1 MAPQMLAGER
11 PIAVIRQHWLVLVPT
26 LILALLAVVVG
37 LTVLTLLPNQ
47 AAGHHISGVKS
58 LLSLVLV
65 IGALGSVAATWLRWR
80 SQTYLLTDHRIV
92 VSQGVVARVTES
104 ISLDRVQ
111 DTRMR
116 QGMGGRLLHCGDVEI
131 ESSGRDGTEVLSF
144 IPRPEEFHNALITA
158 IENHRIGAM
167 QGAAGSWGGGE
178 TPRRAAQEAGT
189 GRGPAGRGAATPAGA
204 EGAPP
209 ELPEWP
215 PSGLRDDRYRN

>member
-11 PIAVIRQHWLVLVPT
+11 PIAVVRQHWLVLVPT

-37 LTVLTLLPNQ
+37 LTVLALLPNQ

-144 IPRPEEFHNALITA
+144 IPRPEQFHNALITA

-167 QGAAGSWGGGE
+167 QGAPGGRE
-178 TPRRAAQEAGT
+178 NTPWAAQAAGA
-189 GRGPAGRGAATPAGA
+189 GRGPAGRGSAAPSWTGGA
-204 EGAPP
+204 QEPP
-209 ELPEWP
+209 QWP
-215 PSGLRDDRYRN
+215 PSGVRDDRYRH